1 MTDSLLEG
9 VPPTNS
15 SMATAPESEEGAAIL
30 KPPEGVPEK
39 FWDSERGTLRS
50 DALIKSYKELERKL
64 GATPPQDL
72 PETPDDYLV
81 ESPNKLIT
89 GDREVNARLHA
100 AGFTQEQAQLVY
112 NLAAEKLLPM
122 VAEVAS
128 VFEAERQIERLVKE
142 FGGAERW
149 RQASRQ
155 ITAWGRATLPE
166 PVFDA
171 LATTYEGVVALQGM
185 MTKDEPSLLQD
196 ASNDGNVI
204 SEKSLREMMRDPRY
218 WNDQD
223 PDYVRKVRDG
233 FRRLFPD

>member
-9 VPPTNS
+9 VPPTTT
-15 SMATAPESEEGAAIL
+15 SMVTAAEAEDGEAPSG
-30 KPPEGVPEK
+30 PPEGVPDK

-64 GATPPQDL
+64 GATPSQDL
-72 PETPDDYLV
+72 PGTPDDYHV
-81 ESPNKLIT
+81 ESSNELIT
-89 GDREVNARLHA
+89 GDPEVNTRLHA

-112 NLAAEKLLPM
+112 DLAAEKLLPM

-128 VFEAERQIERLVKE
+128 VFEAERQVERLVVE
-142 FGGAERW
+142 FGGSERW
-149 RQASRQ
+149 RQTSRQ

-166 PVFDA
+166 AAFDA
-171 LATTYEGVVALQGM
+171 LATTYEGVVAMHGM
-185 MTKDEPSLLQD
+185 MTKDEPGFLQD
-196 ASNDGNVI
+196 ASNDGNVL
-204 SEKSLREMMRDPRY
+204 SEKTLREMMRDPRY

-223 PDYVRKVRDG
+223 PDYVRQVRDG